1 MVQEER
7 DMRTRAVKGRL
18 TERNKREKSVSVPAA
33 HQPRLL
39 TSC

>member
-18 TERNKREKSVSVPAA
+18 MERNKREKSVSLSAA
-33 HQPRLL
+33 HQPTLL